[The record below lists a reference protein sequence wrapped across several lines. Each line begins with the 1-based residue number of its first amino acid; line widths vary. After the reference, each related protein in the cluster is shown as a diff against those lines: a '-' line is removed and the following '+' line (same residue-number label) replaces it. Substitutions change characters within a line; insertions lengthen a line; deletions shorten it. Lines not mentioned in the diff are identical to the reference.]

1 MPRWR
6 DSATFSA
13 AWRQTLQERKRLSPS
28 FHSLVC
34 LSRNRGVEAIRN
46 FATAAP
52 LGVKRSSG
60 SSTRL
65 PTSVMTVS
73 PAAMGESLVLGGDG
87 RSMLSSRKVGL
98 ALVRTQ
104 DLGAQH
110 GLVEV
115 ELAVELLDG
124 GGLGLEVD
132 DGVDALGLLR
142 DLERHPATAPD
153 VDLLD
158 AAAVVLHDGQEL
170 VEGRSDGALLDVGVE
185 DDHELVVTHA
195 GNPPPLDYGGHGLSV
210 AGGLLRLNA
219 VPPG

>member
-1 MPRWR
+1 
-6 DSATFSA
+6 
-13 AWRQTLQERKRLSPS
+13 
-28 FHSLVC
+28 
-34 LSRNRGVEAIRN
+34 
-46 FATAAP
+46 
-52 LGVKRSSG
+52 
-60 SSTRL
+60 
-65 PTSVMTVS
+65 
-73 PAAMGESLVLGGDG
+73 
-87 RSMLSSRKVGL
+87 MLSSRKVGL

-210 AGGLLRLNA
+210 AGGLLRLSA
-219 VPPG
+219 APPGYPPDGPPQNRRPQGPCQACRSVRPGRRVKDMTTAPRLRIGAHVGSDDSLAEAAAR

>member
-13 AWRQTLQERKRLSPS
+13 AWRQTLQERTRLSPS

-34 LSRNRGVEAIRN
+34 LSRNRGVEAMRN

-60 SSTRL
+60 SS
-65 PTSVMTVS
+65 
-73 PAAMGESLVLGGDG
+73 
-87 RSMLSSRKVGL
+87 
-98 ALVRTQ
+98 
-104 DLGAQH
+104 
-110 GLVEV
+110 
-115 ELAVELLDG
+115 
-124 GGLGLEVD
+124 
-132 DGVDALGLLR
+132 
-142 DLERHPATAPD
+142 TAPD

-170 VEGRSDGALLDVGVE
+170 VEGRSDGALLDVEVE

-210 AGGLLRLNA
+210 AGGLLRLMQSRQGSRPA
-219 VPPG
+219 DGREIVVHRAPARPAGLSGPGRKV